1 MKILVINCGSSS
13 IKFQLINMET
23 GTVLAKGLLE
33 RIGIKGSVL
42 NYYQGEKKHVITRDV
57 ANHEEGI
64 QVIVSHLTGAA
75 TGVIKDKSEIFAVG
89 HRVVH
94 AGEKFNGTVP
104 ITEAVLAALKECIPL
119 APLHNPPNI
128 TGIEACQKILPGI
141 PMAGTFDTAFHQT
154 MPEKAYIYPIPY
166 DYYRQ
171 YKIRRYGFHG
181 TSHFYVAKQ
190 GAKALGRPLQ
200 ELKIITC
207 HLGNGSSMAAI
218 QNGISIDTSMGYT
231 PLEGLPMGTRCGDL
245 DPAIP
250 LVLQR
255 TLGLSHEQVD
265 AVLNRKSGMLGISE
279 VSSDMRDINEKAAAG
294 HRPVQAG
301 PGDLRLPHQEIH
313 RRLHRGHE
321 RGRPDHLHRRHR
333 RARAR
338 RAGNDPERHGIPGD
352 RVRQGSQ
359 PGSVRQVRRAS
370 PAKGSKVSVM
380 VIPTNEEL
388 EIAEQT
394 LKVIATIIS
403 SLPYLHGR
411 EIAGAYLAIIGP
423 WRRGPILSRQNEK
436 SRFFDPAGPA
446 AQPPA
451 VQGLGPR
458 AESRRRRFAPH
469 RRGRRA
475 GAFGRPPEDRPLRR
489 GRRRHLFQHL

>member
-13 IKFQLINMET
+13 IKFQLLNMET
-23 GTVLAKGLLE
+23 GSVLAKGLLE
-33 RIGIKGSVL
+33 RIAIKGSVL

-64 QVIVSHLTGAA
+64 QLIVSHLTDAA

-104 ITEAVLAALKECIPL
+104 ITDAVLAALKECIPL

-154 MPEKAYIYPIPY
+154 MPEKAYIYPLPY
-166 DYYRQ
+166 EYYREH
-171 YKIRRYGFHG
+171 KIRRYGFHG

-190 GAKALGRPLQ
+190 GAKAMGKKL
-200 ELKIITC
+200 EDLKIITC

-218 QNGISIDTSMGYT
+218 RNGVSVDTTMGYT
-231 PLEGLPMGTRCGDL
+231 PLEGLAMGTRCGDI

-265 AVLNRKSGMLGISE
+265 SVLNRKSGILGISG

-294 HRPVQAG
+294 HPQAKLALEIFAYRIKKYIG
-301 PGDLRLPHQEIH
+301 AYIAAMNGVDLVIFTA
-313 RRLHRGHE
+313 GIGE
-321 RGRPDHLHRRHR
+321 RGRE
-333 RARAR
+333 
-338 RAGNDPERHGIPGD
+338 ERVMVLEDMESLGIVLDKKANQEAFGKFG
-352 RVRQGSQ
+352 VIS
-359 PGSVRQVRRAS
+359 
-370 PAKGSKVSVM
+370 AKKSKVCVM

-394 LKVIATIIS
+394 LKVIHNNQKA
-403 SLPYLHGR
+403 
-411 EIAGAYLAIIGP
+411 
-423 WRRGPILSRQNEK
+423 K
-436 SRFFDPAGPA
+436 
-446 AQPPA
+446 
-451 VQGLGPR
+451 
-458 AESRRRRFAPH
+458 
-469 RRGRRA
+469 
-475 GAFGRPPEDRPLRR
+475 
-489 GRRRHLFQHL
+489 

>member
-13 IKFQLINMET
+13 IKFQLLNMET
-23 GTVLAKGLLE
+23 GKVLAKGLLE
-33 RIGIKGSVL
+33 RIGIRGSVL
-42 NYYQGEKKHVITRDV
+42 NYYQGEKKHVITHDV

-64 QVIVSHLTGAA
+64 QVIVSHLTSSE

-104 ITEAVLAALKECIPL
+104 ITGAVLAALKECIPL

-166 DYYRQ
+166 EYYRQ
-171 YKIRRYGFHG
+171 HKIRRYGFHG

-190 GAKALGRPLQ
+190 GAKAMGRKLE
-200 ELKIITC
+200 ELNIITC

-218 QNGISIDTSMGYT
+218 QNGISVDTSMGYT
-231 PLEGLPMGTRCGDL
+231 PLEGLPMGTRCGDI

-255 TLGLSHEQVD
+255 TMGMSHEQVD
-265 AVLNRKSGMLGISE
+265 DVLNRKSGMLGISE

-294 HRPVQAG
+294 HPQAQLALEIFAYRIKKYIG
-301 PGDLRLPHQEIH
+301 AYIAAMNGADLVIFTA
-313 RRLHRGHE
+313 GIGE
-321 RGRPDHLHRRHR
+321 RGRE
-333 RARAR
+333 
-338 RAGNDPERHGIPGD
+338 EREMILTGMEFLGIEFD
-352 RVRQGSQ
+352 REANQEAFGKFGTISK
-359 PGSVRQVRRAS
+359 PGSRV
-370 PAKGSKVSVM
+370 KVM

-394 LKVIATIIS
+394 LKVINAN
-403 SLPYLHGR
+403 
-411 EIAGAYLAIIGP
+411 
-423 WRRGPILSRQNEK
+423 RQ
-436 SRFFDPAGPA
+436 
-446 AQPPA
+446 
-451 VQGLGPR
+451 
-458 AESRRRRFAPH
+458 
-469 RRGRRA
+469 
-475 GAFGRPPEDRPLRR
+475 
-489 GRRRHLFQHL
+489 